1 MKERLMTKG
10 EFADFNSEMNRLKNI
25 KWKSYTATLKEVG
38 VTYLGKVAQ
47 SAKMLHSYEH
57 HFSTYCLYLAAADL
71 SGFNVCPKN
80 DMCKANCLM
89 GSGRNKVSRLS
100 GRDDIDGSRITKT
113 RLFFANREVFMRLML
128 HEIKLE
134 KKRAKL
140 RGHEFSVRI
149 NGTSDLNPTLFK
161 LGKKNILQ
169 MFPNVMFYDY
179 TKVPNYLE
187 LMKKYPNYDITWSID
202 WSKDNF
208 NLGMDYLKEGGRIAV
223 VFGTETMPKTFM
235 GYKVIDGDK
244 YDARYKDGNVVVG
257 LKFKRT
263 AENFK
268 KGKFVMPNTE
278 FIVREGDLRC
288 KW

>member
-1 MKERLMTKG
+1 
-10 EFADFNSEMNRLKNI
+10 
-25 KWKSYTATLKEVG
+25 
-38 VTYLGKVAQ
+38 
-47 SAKMLHSYEH
+47 
-57 HFSTYCLYLAAADL
+57 
-71 SGFNVCPKN
+71 
-80 DMCKANCLM
+80 M

-202 WSKDNF
+202 GSKDNF
-208 NLGMDYLKEGGRIAV
+208 KLGMDYLKDGGRIAV

>member
-113 RLFFANREVFMRLML
+113 RLFFANREVFIRLML

-140 RGHEFSVRI
+140 RGH
-149 NGTSDLNPTLFK
+149 
-161 LGKKNILQ
+161 
-169 MFPNVMFYDY
+169 
-179 TKVPNYLE
+179 
-187 LMKKYPNYDITWSID
+187 
-202 WSKDNF
+202 
-208 NLGMDYLKEGGRIAV
+208 
-223 VFGTETMPKTFM
+223 
-235 GYKVIDGDK
+235 
-244 YDARYKDGNVVVG
+244 
-257 LKFKRT
+257 
-263 AENFK
+263 
-268 KGKFVMPNTE
+268 
-278 FIVREGDLRC
+278 
-288 KW
+288 